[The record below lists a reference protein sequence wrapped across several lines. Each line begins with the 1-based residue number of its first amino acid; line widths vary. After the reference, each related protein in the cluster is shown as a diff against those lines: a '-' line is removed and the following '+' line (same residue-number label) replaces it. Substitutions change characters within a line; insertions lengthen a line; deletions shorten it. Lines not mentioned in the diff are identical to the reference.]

1 MKQAILLVHGMGTFA
16 PADGATLGA
25 FTKEFDDATG
35 AALGAF
41 AKHKGDR
48 FTNHFDLHEFNYSK
62 EFDDLRAIFA
72 DRAKSTSERIKGVEA
87 AYGLTLPLQ
96 LVAGLNSW
104 EAKFGSDSFF
114 FTHWLDVLFYG
125 TLIGQ
130 KIRVEAGLT
139 IASLVAQ
146 YGVGNVHIIA
156 HSLGTAVVHDT
167 LHLLYR
173 PESDPDDTVPDL
185 DPVGAQLASVWMF
198 ANVSRLINKVVPV
211 MDPYASIVRPAP
223 TGCTGAF
230 FNIRHK
236 LDPFTWLA
244 RFEPANDGRW
254 VSQEIFATRY
264 QNIVTELVMEANTH
278 SFSRYVQDPNVV
290 LQMLPFL
297 LQDDFHADFAE
308 FKAVS
313 ARYAAQS
320 LEGAFAA
327 LTDSLSS
334 LEQNATI
341 FSWADFLRTAKTF
354 QDAISHL
361 KAAFPTSP

>member
-16 PADGATLGA
+16 PANGTTVGA
-25 FTKEFDDATG
+25 FTKEFDDAT
-35 AALGAF
+35 AATLGAF

-48 FTNHFDLHEFNYSK
+48 LTNHLDLHEFNFSK

-72 DRAKSTSERIKGVEA
+72 ERAKNMSDRIKGVEA
-87 AYGLTLPLQ
+87 AYGVTLPLQ

-104 EAKFGSDSFF
+104 EAKFGDNSFF

-139 IASLVAQ
+139 IAALVAE
-146 YGVGNVHIIA
+146 YGAGNVHIIA

-173 PESDPDDTVPDL
+173 PESDADDTVPDL
-185 DPVGAQLASVWMF
+185 DPVNAQLGSVWMF
-198 ANVSRLINKVVPV
+198 ANVSRLTNKVVPV

-223 TGCTGAF
+223 TGCAGAF
-230 FNIRHK
+230 FNVRHK

-244 RFEPANDGRW
+244 QFDPQNDGRW
-254 VSQEIFATRY
+254 VSQAIFATRY

-278 SFSRYVQDPNVV
+278 SFARYVQDPNVV

-297 LQDDFHADFAE
+297 LQGDFKADFVE

-320 LEGAFAA
+320 IEGAFAA
-327 LTDSLSS
+327 LSDSLSA
-334 LEQNATI
+334 LAQDATSI
-341 FSWADFLRTAKTF
+341 SGWADFLRTAKTF
-354 QDAISHL
+354 QDAIAHL
-361 KAAFPTSP
+361 KAAFP